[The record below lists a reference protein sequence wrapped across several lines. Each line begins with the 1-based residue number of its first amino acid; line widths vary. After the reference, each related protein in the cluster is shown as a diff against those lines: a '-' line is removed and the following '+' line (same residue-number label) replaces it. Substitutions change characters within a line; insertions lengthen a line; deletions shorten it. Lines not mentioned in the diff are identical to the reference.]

1 MKKILFSLL
10 TVCSLFLVGC
20 LETTQEVSI
29 NEDGSGTASYTTDM
43 SALIGMIKQMGS
55 GEDLKE
61 MNQVLDST
69 IAMSSIADSIP
80 DLSDTEK
87 ALMNKG
93 EMKVTMDMK
102 QDKFLTKLNF
112 PFASVTDIHTCNQL
126 AGKVVG
132 EALKGQGGLGAM
144 TGDEGSPQMSSFEEY
159 FQTVYSNGR
168 IEKKLIKEKYEQVG
182 EDEFFKSMKEASG
195 MGLAMKANYIINLP
209 RPASKAEGKGITLS
223 EDKKKITIAVD
234 MDDFFDEPAKFEY
247 LIEY

>member
-1 MKKILFSLL
+1 MKKTLFSLL
-10 TVCSLFLVGC
+10 TACSLFLVGC

-43 SALIGMIKQMGS
+43 SAMISMLKQMGS
-55 GEDLKE
+55 SEDLKE
-61 MNQVLDST
+61 MNQTLDST
-69 IAMSSIADSIP
+69 ISMNTIADSIP
-80 DLSDTEK
+80 NLTDAERS
-87 ALMNKG
+87 LMKKG
-93 EMKVTMDMK
+93 EMKINMDMT
-102 QDKFLTKLNF
+102 QEKFLTKLNF
-112 PFASVTDIHTCNQL
+112 PFNQVTDIASLDQL
-126 AGKVVG
+126 SGKVVG
-132 EALKGQGGLGAM
+132 EALKGQGGMNGL
-144 TGDEGSPQMSSFEEY
+144 TGDGGSPQMSSFEEY
-159 FQTVYSNGR
+159 FKTVYTNGR
-168 IEKKLIKEKYEQVG
+168 IQKTLIKEKYDQVG